1 MAETANS
8 NAPVVRF
15 APSPTGYLHIGGAR
29 TALFN
34 WLYARGRNGKFL
46 LRIEDT
52 DRERNNEAAVAAI
65 LDGLSWLGLSWD
77 GDAVSQFARADRHRE
92 VAAELLNRGAAYH
105 CYASPAEID
114 AAREKAKAEGRPL
127 IFLSPWRDRDPADAP
142 PDVKPVVRLKAPREG
157 ETIVED
163 HVQGRVVFPNK
174 DLDDLIIL
182 RSDGNPTYNLAVVV
196 DDHDMGVSHV
206 VRGADHLT
214 NAARQTQIYQAMGW
228 TIPQFAHVPL
238 IHGADGAKLSKR
250 HGAQGVEEFRAMGYL
265 PEALRNYLV
274 RLGWSHGDDEIIST
288 GDLVRWFDIDGIN
301 KSPARLDFKKLD
313 DLNGHY
319 IRAATDDDLTRQIQQ
334 MLPHLDFQ
342 TLSETATDPKAPP
355 RSDIALARE
364 VLRQL
369 PAAPDGTALA
379 TRFAAKGW
387 DVFLRAVPSL
397 KERSKTLTE
406 LVGGA
411 LFLVAERPLKLE
423 DKAAKLLNAEGRA
436 SNAAVLKI
444 LAGVPAAEWTAQNLE
459 ARIKSHV
466 EQTGAKLGTV
476 AQPLRA
482 ALTGRSVSPPVFDV
496 LELIGREEALAR
508 ISEAA
513 V

>member
-1 MAETANS
+1 MAETATS

-34 WLYARGRNGKFL
+34 WLYARGRQGKFL

-52 DRERNNEAAVAAI
+52 DRERNNEQAISAI
-65 LDGLSWLGLSWD
+65 LDGMKWLGLEWD

-92 VAAELLNRGAAYH
+92 VAAELLRRGAAYR

-114 AAREKAKAEGRPL
+114 AAREKAKAEGRPQ
-127 IFLSPWRDRDPADAP
+127 IFLSPWRDRDPKDAP
-142 PDVKPVVRLKAPREG
+142 NDVKPVVRLKAPREG
-157 ETIVED
+157 ETVVED

-196 DDHDMGVSHV
+196 DDHDMGITHV

-228 TIPQFAHVPL
+228 SIPEFAHVPL

-265 PEALRNYLV
+265 PAALRNYLV

-288 GDLVRWFDIDGIN
+288 EDLIRWFDIDDIN

-319 IRAATDDDLTRQIQQ
+319 IRNTPDEELVRQVKE
-334 MLPHLDFQ
+334 MLPHLDFAQ
-342 TLSETATDPKAPP
+342 LASIAPDPKAPP
-355 RSDIALARE
+355 RADLALARE
-364 VLRQL
+364 VQRQL
-369 PAAPDGTALA
+369 PAIA
-379 TRFAAKGW
+379 TGIELSERFAAKGW
-387 DVFLRAVPSL
+387 NRFERAIPAL

-406 LVGGA
+406 LVNGA
-411 LFLVAERPLKLE
+411 LFIIAERPIAPD
-423 DKAAKLLNAEGRA
+423 DKAAKLLGSDGRA
-436 SNAAVLKI
+436 SNGTVLKI
-444 LAGVPAAEWTAQNLE
+444 LSEILDSDWNAAALE
-459 ARIKSHV
+459 TRIKSYAETH
-466 EQTGAKLGTV
+466 GLKLGSI

-482 ALTGRSVSPPVFDV
+482 ALTGRAVSPPVFDV
-496 LELIGREEALAR
+496 LEVLGRDEALAR
-508 ISEAA
+508 ISAS
-513 V
+513 VG